1 MKDVAP
7 EEREGIMHL
16 LLSSCAESTM
26 KKYLGAYGRWNRWTE
41 ENKLQQFPVLPLQF
55 TLYLE
60 HLTRKTMSAVEEAN
74 HAVSWVHEIAG
85 LPGQGAHPAV

>member
-1 MKDVAP
+1 MVG
-7 EEREGIMHL
+7 GIGKQGPAVP
-16 LLSSCAESTM
+16 SRTPAI
-26 KKYLGAYGRWNRWTE
+26 
-41 ENKLQQFPVLPLQF
+41 

-60 HLTRKTMSAVEEAN
+60 HLTRRTKSAVEEAN